1 MHLWRQ
7 SEIMKNKKFRVLLLL
22 EVILLLVFLIGS
34 LRGDREV
41 ASMADMQVTAADGTT
56 REETG
61 YTIDS
66 STEISGPWL
75 TLEGFSLKPGLYCYY
90 VSYET
95 EDNGEN
101 KINIHSNG
109 GIYKELLVNE
119 LSLYSGI
126 KEASCQIYVTNKL
139 DDDQVNMTVDYY
151 GTGKLT
157 IHDIRLVRTAG
168 AFRML
173 FVITLLLSGIVDFLV
188 MLYVYMGKH
197 TLPPEKKLVYFGIP
211 ALALLSS
218 LPLFVDYIMVGADLG
233 FHILRIEFLA
243 QSLAQGIFPT
253 RVEPMWLYGHGYA
266 NSLFYCDTFLTIP
279 AILRL
284 IGFPMSVSYGGYI
297 FLVNLATAVIAY
309 LSFKGIFRNRIMGM
323 FGSMLYTL
331 APYRVYN
338 IYNRSA
344 VGEYTAM
351 IFLPLLCYGF
361 YMIFTEDTEKKEYR
375 HYWLLLVLGF
385 SGIIQSHVLS
395 CEIAGAFTILLCLL
409 CIRKVFRK
417 RTFIELVK
425 VVVGTVLANLWFL
438 LPMLDMMLADRYRY
452 SNNTGVYIQD
462 RGILGAQILFTMQ
475 NAGDNSRFQEYGML
489 GTEPIYVGVAALLGI
504 IVYFAIRRQEQA
516 NDTAHDKAAMAAF
529 ILGTA
534 AILIST
540 YYFPWDAMK
549 ERSSVLGAL
558 ASMIQ
563 FPTRL
568 TTIAAIAMTMVACTA
583 GYWVLRRKEE
593 IFRNIFF
600 ITVCGACIF
609 FSMFQTNDLLQT
621 REGMLR
627 IYSMAS
633 MGHSGILGAEYLP
646 LDVDWNFYYHD
657 AWASEG
663 VSVENF
669 EKENLDTLT
678 TVTTTAGSGEY
689 YIDLPMLLYKGYHAK
704 DVTTGEKFQI
714 TRGENGHVRA
724 ILPAGYQGTVKVW
737 YSGMWYWRVAE
748 VVSLLFWGAVITGKV
763 VQWKKLPKSNST
775 SKM

>member
-1 MHLWRQ
+1 MNLWRQ

-22 EVILLLVFLIGS
+22 EAVLLVVFLIGS
-34 LRGDREV
+34 LRGDREI
-41 ASMADMQVTAADGTT
+41 ASLADMQVTAADGTV
-56 REETG
+56 RDETG
-61 YTIDS
+61 YSIDS
-66 STEISGPWL
+66 SGGISGTWL
-75 TLEGFSLKPGLYCYY
+75 TMEGFSMKPGVYCYY
-90 VSYET
+90 VSYDA
-95 EDNGEN
+95 EDNGDN
-101 KINIHSNG
+101 KINIHDNG
-109 GIYKELLVNE
+109 GIYHELLADE
-119 LSLYSGI
+119 LSLYSGG
-126 KEASCQIYVTNKL
+126 KENFCQIYVTGKL
-139 DDDQVNMTVDYY
+139 DADQVYLTADYY
-151 GTGKLT
+151 GVGKLT

-168 AFRML
+168 AARML
-173 FVITLLLSGIVDFLV
+173 FVITLLLSGVVDFLV

-197 TLPPEKKLVYFGIP
+197 TLPLEKKLVYFGIP
-211 ALALLSS
+211 ALAILSS
-218 LPLFVDYIMVGADLG
+218 LPVFVDYIMVGADLG

-284 IGFPMSVSYGGYI
+284 IGFPMSVSYGSYI

-309 LSFKGIFRNRIMGM
+309 ISFKGIFRDRMTGM

-375 HYWLLLVLGF
+375 HYWLLPVLGF

-417 RTFIELVK
+417 RTFAELVK
-425 VVVGTVLANLWFL
+425 VVVGTVLANIWFL
-438 LPMLDMMLADRYRY
+438 LPMLDMMLADQYRY

-462 RGILGAQILFTMQ
+462 RGILGSQIFFTMQ

-504 IVYFAIRRQEQA
+504 IVYFAIRRQEQ
-516 NDTAHDKAAMAAF
+516 DKDRAHDKAAMIAF
-529 ILGTA
+529 ILGTV
-534 AILIST
+534 AILVST
-540 YYFPWDAMK
+540 YYFPWNALKDMN
-549 ERSSVLGAL
+549 SVLEL
-558 ASMIQ
+558 LTTMIQ

-568 TTIAAIAMTMVACTA
+568 TTIATIAMTMVACTA
-583 GYWVLRRKEE
+583 GYWALRRKEGVV
-593 IFRNIFF
+593 RNAFLIAM
-600 ITVCGACIF
+600 CGVCIF

-621 REGMLR
+621 REEAWRL
-627 IYSMAS
+627 YSMSS

-646 LDVDWNFYYHD
+646 LGVEWNFYYHD
-657 AWASEG
+657 AWAAEG
-663 VSVENF
+663 VSIEHF
-669 EKENLDTLT
+669 EKENLNTVT
-678 TVTTTAGSGEY
+678 TVTTAADPGDY

-704 DVTTGEKFQI
+704 DVATGEKFLI
-714 TRGENGHVRA
+714 TKGENGHVRA
-724 ILPAGYQGTVKVW
+724 ILPAGYQGTVRVW

-748 VVSLLFWGAVITGKV
+748 AVSLLFWVAVIVGSVVAARKV
-763 VQWKKLPKSNST
+763 KQHRERT
-775 SKM
+775 

>member
-1 MHLWRQ
+1 
-7 SEIMKNKKFRVLLLL
+7 MKNKKFCVLLIL
-22 EVILLLVFLIGS
+22 EGLLLAALLIGI

-41 ASMADMQVTAADGTT
+41 ASLADMQITAADGTI

-61 YTIDS
+61 YSIDS
-66 STEISGPWL
+66 SSGVSGTWL
-75 TLEGFSLKPGLYCYY
+75 TMEGFSMKPGLYCYY
-90 VSYET
+90 ISYDA
-95 EDNGEN
+95 EDNEVN
-101 KINIHSNG
+101 KVNVRSSH
-109 GIYKELLVNE
+109 GIYKELLENE

-126 KEASCQIYVTNKL
+126 EKASCQVYVTNKL
-139 DDDQVNMTVDYY
+139 DSDQVSLTVDYY

-157 IHDIRLVRTAG
+157 IHDIRLVQTAG
-168 AFRML
+168 AARML
-173 FVITLLLSGIVDFLV
+173 FVIILLLSGIVDFLV
-188 MLYVYMGKH
+188 VLYVYMEKH
-197 TLPPEKKLVYFGIP
+197 TLSLEKKLVYFGIP
-211 ALALLSS
+211 TLAILSS

-243 QSLAQGIFPT
+243 QSLAQGIFPA

-266 NSLFYCDTFLTIP
+266 NSLFYCDTFLMIP

-297 FLVNLATAVIAY
+297 FSVNLATAVIAY
-309 LSFKGIFRNRIMGM
+309 LSFKGIFRDRITGM

-375 HYWLLLVLGF
+375 HYWLLPVLGF

-395 CEIAGAFTILLCLL
+395 CEIAGAFTILLCIL

-417 RTFIELVK
+417 RIFIELVK
-425 VVVGTVLANLWFL
+425 VVIGTILANLWFL
-438 LPMLDMMLADRYRY
+438 LPMLDMMLADQYLY
-452 SNNTGVYIQD
+452 SNNMGVYIQD
-462 RGILGAQILFTMQ
+462 RGILGAQIFFTMQ
-475 NAGDNSRFQEYGML
+475 NAGDNSRFQEYGMV

-504 IVYFAIRRQEQA
+504 IVYFAIRRQEQEK
-516 NDTAHDKAAMAAF
+516 DTAHDKAAMAAF
-529 ILGTA
+529 VLGTA
-534 AILIST
+534 AILVST
-540 YYFPWDAMK
+540 YYFPWDAIK

-583 GYWVLRRKEE
+583 GYWVLRRKEGV
-593 IFRNIFF
+593 FRNAFLI
-600 ITVCGACIF
+600 VMCGACIF
-609 FSMFQTNDLLQT
+609 FSLFQTNDLLQT

-646 LDVDWNFYYHD
+646 LNVEWNFYYHD
-657 AWASEG
+657 ARASEG
-663 VSVENF
+663 VSVESF
-669 EKENLDTLT
+669 EKKNLDTRT
-678 TVTTTAGSGEY
+678 TVTTAAEPGEY

-704 DVTTGEKFQI
+704 DVVTGEKFQV
-714 TRGENGHVRA
+714 TKGENGHVRA
-724 ILPAGYQGTVKVW
+724 ILPADYQGTVKVW

-748 VVSLLFWGAVITGKV
+748 VVSLLFWVAVIAGKA
-763 VQWKKLPKSNST
+763 VQWKKLLVFGGHQSQKPRL
-775 SKM
+775 